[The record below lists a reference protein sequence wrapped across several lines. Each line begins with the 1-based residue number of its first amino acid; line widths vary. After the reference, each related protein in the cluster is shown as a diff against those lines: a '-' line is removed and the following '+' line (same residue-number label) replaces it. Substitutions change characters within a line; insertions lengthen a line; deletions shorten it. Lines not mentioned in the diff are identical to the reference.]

1 MITTNCKQY
10 FNTLKPGVN
19 NLSSTIKR
27 YPAYGK
33 QLNELRCKGLIPAKR
48 VIVTTHWHIGKLYPR
63 IIVTPDTPVSN
74 LQFNYLSGL
83 HVQIVYFDRDEPILS
98 DLITEILSI
107 QPATLATFNMSAV
120 KRGEPAFKL
129 IYSQSVMEAAA

>member
-1 MITTNCKQY
+1 MVSTLLKQH
-10 FNTLKPGVN
+10 FNTLKHGVN
-19 NLSSTIKR
+19 NLSSATKR

-33 QLNELRCKGLIPAKR
+33 RLDELRRKGLIPAKR

-98 DLITEILSI
+98 DLIAEILSI
-107 QPATLATFNMSAV
+107 QPETLATFNMSAV
-120 KRGEPAFKL
+120 KRKEPAFKL
-129 IYSQSVMEAAA
+129 IYSQTIMGKVA

>member
-1 MITTNCKQY
+1 MQTYIKKPPLGRTTSENAHSNCIRKYPPYGKELENLRRRNLVPTKRIIITTDW
-10 FNTLKPGVN
+10 
-19 NLSSTIKR
+19 S
-27 YPAYGK
+27 
-33 QLNELRCKGLIPAKR
+33 
-48 VIVTTHWHIGKLYPR
+48 IGKLYPR

-129 IYSQSVMEAAA
+129 IYSHSVMEVA

>member
-1 MITTNCKQY
+1 MVSTLLKQH

-19 NLSSTIKR
+19 NLSSATKK

-33 QLNELRCKGLIPAKR
+33 QLDELRRKGLIPAKR
-48 VIVTTHWHIGKLYPR
+48 VIVTTLWHIGKLYPR

-83 HVQIVYFDRDEPILS
+83 HVQIVYFDLDEPILS
-98 DLITEILSI
+98 DLVTEILSI

-120 KRGEPAFKL
+120 KRNEPAFKL
-129 IYSQSVMEAAA
+129 IYSQSEMEAA